1 MASDSFF
8 HDLSQPSEQDAV
20 SFRAGKH
27 FRRSGGS
34 VIESL
39 KNAGGSYR
47 KPESKISAAG
57 NGRRMNPQPSPPKKP
72 ERLVLFVGGTI
83 GLAILGDSFLYGTL
97 PLEAEN
103 LGIALPL
110 VGVLLSINR
119 LVRLFSNTWAS
130 AVFEKLGP
138 RRPFV
143 FASVLALFT
152 TALYGAGWGFGV
164 FLLAR
169 MGWGIAW
176 SALRQGGYQ
185 AVWAGGDGIKGRLM
199 GMLWGVIRLG
209 SAFSVLLGGYLRD
222 RFGYRTGIGSIA
234 ALTAL
239 AIPAAL
245 AIRWPKEPRQANRT
259 PGSFRQGWREALKTA
274 PGRRLLLAGF
284 VHSAFE
290 GILISTTSLFL
301 VGRLGGSGLFPGLGA
316 RIGTLAGF
324 LLALRWTSDMVFG
337 PAIGALSDRI
347 GQARTLVLLAA
358 VLLATIIGVVTA
370 SGIPLIIC
378 LCFLFIASA
387 GLMITLA
394 ALASSVALKAERPH
408 IYVGVYA
415 TAHDAGSAIG
425 PLLAYFATGLIG
437 LAGQYFLAA
446 VILVLVIFW
455 YRRSA

>member
-1 MASDSFF
+1 MT
-8 HDLSQPSEQDAV
+8 SQA
-20 SFRAGKH
+20 
-27 FRRSGGS
+27 
-34 VIESL
+34 
-39 KNAGGSYR
+39 
-47 KPESKISAAG
+47 
-57 NGRRMNPQPSPPKKP
+57 NPPQRP
-72 ERLVLFVGGTI
+72 ERLVLIVGGTI

-97 PLEAEN
+97 PIEAQN
-103 LGIALPL
+103 LGLALPL
-110 VGVLLSINR
+110 VGILLSINR

-143 FASVLALFT
+143 FASILALLT
-152 TALYGAGWGFGV
+152 TALYGAGWGFWV
-164 FLLAR
+164 FLLGR

-176 SALRQGGYQ
+176 SAFRQGGYQ
-185 AVWAGGDGIKGRLM
+185 AVWTGGDKIKGRLM
-199 GMLWGVIRLG
+199 GMLWGIIRLG
-209 SAFSVLLGGYLRD
+209 SAFSVLFGGYLRD

-245 AIRWPKEPRQANRT
+245 SIRWPKEPRQANRT

-301 VGRLGGSGLFPGLGA
+301 VGRLGGSDLFPNLGA

-347 GQARTLVLLAA
+347 GQARTLALLAA
-358 VLLATIIGVVTA
+358 VLLSTMLGVVTA
-370 SGIPLIIC
+370 GGMPLIIC
-378 LCFLFIASA
+378 LCILFIASA

-415 TAHDAGSAIG
+415 TAHDAGSAVG
-425 PLLAYFATGLIG
+425 PLLAYFATSLIG
-437 LAGQYFLAA
+437 LSGQYLLSAAALILA
-446 VILVLVIFW
+446 ILW

>member
-1 MASDSFF
+1 MT
-8 HDLSQPSEQDAV
+8 SQA
-20 SFRAGKH
+20 
-27 FRRSGGS
+27 
-34 VIESL
+34 
-39 KNAGGSYR
+39 
-47 KPESKISAAG
+47 
-57 NGRRMNPQPSPPKKP
+57 NPPQRP
-72 ERLVLFVGGTI
+72 ERLVLIVGGTI

-97 PLEAEN
+97 PIEAQN
-103 LGIALPL
+103 LGLALPL
-110 VGVLLSINR
+110 VGILLSINR

-143 FASVLALFT
+143 FASILALLT
-152 TALYGAGWGFGV
+152 TALYGAGCSFWV
-164 FLLAR
+164 FLLGR

-176 SALRQGGYQ
+176 SAFRQGGYQ
-185 AVWAGGDGIKGRLM
+185 AVWTGGDKIKGRLM
-199 GMLWGVIRLG
+199 GMLWGIIRLG
-209 SAFSVLLGGYLRD
+209 SAFSVLFGGYLRD

-245 AIRWPKEPRQANRT
+245 SIRWPKEPRQANRT

-301 VGRLGGSGLFPGLGA
+301 VGRLGGSDLFPNLGA

-347 GQARTLVLLAA
+347 GQARTLALLAA
-358 VLLATIIGVVTA
+358 VLLSTMLGVVTA
-370 SGIPLIIC
+370 GGMPLIIC
-378 LCFLFIASA
+378 LCILFIASA

-415 TAHDAGSAIG
+415 TAHDAGSAVG
-425 PLLAYFATGLIG
+425 PLLAYFATSLIG
-437 LAGQYFLAA
+437 LSGQYLLSAAALILA
-446 VILVLVIFW
+446 ILW